1 MFQKNSLFFPMR
13 GVNNDDPSK
22 QPPPPNKGKN
32 KNSGNSKPPAKKKR
46 SSLSRILWAIL
57 IVWIV
62 VLVLSLIFVP
72 NPRQLTIEQMQVLAT
87 TGSIPSGVTVE
98 GSVYLYSDVFY
109 LVLNFSDKVTMNGVV
124 FEKGLYSAYW
134 PYAWQSFV
142 LIQNLASKGVNLTVG
157 VQQTPFIVTLL
168 LSWLPWILFFVLGW
182 FIIKT
187 MFDRQGN
194 QMGFGKSNAK
204 PEISNINFDDVAGYR
219 EIKTELQELV
229 DFLKEP
235 AKFARAGART
245 PKGVLLSGPP
255 GTGKTLFAKAIAGEA
270 GIPFFSISGSDFVE
284 MFVGVGASRVRSLF
298 KTAKATAP
306 AVIFIDELDAV
317 GRRRGSNSGGQNDER
332 EQTLNQLLVEMD
344 GFVSNSGI
352 IVIAATNRP
361 DVLDPALKRPGRF
374 DREIQLRLPDIKERE
389 EILRRHSRGKRFSSE
404 IVWNNIAKR
413 TPGFSGAEL
422 ENVLNESAIL
432 AIRDNSQVIT
442 INEIDEA
449 IDRVIGG
456 PSKSNNVMSFE
467 EKKLVSY
474 HEAGHAL
481 IGLMLEHAQKVQ
493 KISIVPRGDAGGY
506 VLMTPKREKFIQ
518 TKSELLAQITSYLGG
533 RVSEEIFFG
542 KGEITTGAYSDI
554 EEATKI
560 ARRMITEFGMS
571 SLGPIQFH
579 KHSDYDLYGQPVSQ
593 DLSEKL
599 RQEID
604 AEVSKIIKKSY
615 DEAYKIISENKDLI
629 EVFAEALIL
638 KETLNM
644 EEIEQIF
651 KTKTIPQEFY
661 DLSLLKEEKKLFP
674 VSEFKSKSGI
684 TYFANK
690 ATIERLREKEYLE
703 EMHKQQ
709 MSQQQQQT
717 HQNNETSVS
726 PKK

>member
-1 MFQKNSLFFPMR
+1 MFQKKDLFFPMR
-13 GVNNDDPSK
+13 GVNGDDSPK
-22 QPPPPNKGKN
+22 QTPPQNKGEN
-32 KNSGNSKPPAKKKR
+32 NNSGNSKPPVKKKR
-46 SSLSRILWAIL
+46 SNLSRILWGIL
-57 IVWIV
+57 IALIV

-72 NPRQLTIEQMQVLAT
+72 NPRELSLEQINALMT
-87 TGSIPSGVTVE
+87 PGYDFSGIDVE
-98 GSVYLYSDVFY
+98 GSAYLYTDVFY
-109 LVLNFSDKVTMNGVV
+109 LVLDFSDKITVGGVD
-124 FEKGLYSAYW
+124 FDQGLYSAFW
-134 PYAWQSFV
+134 PYSWESFT
-142 LIQNLASKGVNLTVG
+142 LITNLGNAGANMSVG
-157 VQQTPFIVTLL
+157 VQQTPFIVSLL
-168 LSWLPWILFFVLGW
+168 LNWLPWILFFVLVW
-182 FIIKT
+182 FIVKA

-194 QMGFGKSNAK
+194 QMGFGRSSAK
-204 PEISNINFDDVAGYR
+204 PEISNVTFDDVAGYR

-235 AKFARAGART
+235 AKFSRAGART

-456 PSKSNNVMSFE
+456 PSKANNVMSFE

-506 VLMTPKREKFIQ
+506 VLMTPKKEKFIQ
-518 TKSELLAQITSYLGG
+518 TKAELLAQITSYLGG

-542 KGEITTGAYSDI
+542 KDEITTGAYSDI

-571 SLGPIQFH
+571 ALGPIQFH

-604 AEVSKIIKKSY
+604 AEVSKIIKNSY
-615 DEAYKIISENKDLI
+615 DEAYKIISENRDLI
-629 EVFAEALIL
+629 EIFAEALIL
-638 KETLNM
+638 KETLNL

-674 VSEFKSKSGI
+674 VEEFKSPTGI

-703 EMHKQQ
+703 EMRKQQ
-709 MSQQQQQT
+709 QLEEQFRQSQQ
-717 HQNNETSVS
+717 NGNS
-726 PKK
+726 KK